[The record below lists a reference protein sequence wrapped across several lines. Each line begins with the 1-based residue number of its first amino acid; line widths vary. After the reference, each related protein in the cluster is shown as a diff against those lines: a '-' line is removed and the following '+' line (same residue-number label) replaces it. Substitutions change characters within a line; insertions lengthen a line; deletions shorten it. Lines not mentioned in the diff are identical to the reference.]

1 MRLQKN
7 TSLDSIPFP
16 VEVPY
21 AMRPHMQPWSPEQPL
36 LSTDGDFD
44 RYIQEKKKLCGF
56 IYGNNVTA
64 GLLTSAVQ
72 ALKRYVPDLTVDAHS
87 NNPVHDLTMS
97 LQEDFVIWAP
107 NDAGDLSAQV
117 LSVCFPSGWAPEEKV
132 NMTFQEIHEPIPDFD
147 TVRKA
152 SGMIARMITEKGPF
166 VRHVWSVS
174 NTGNLNR
181 HPRVCPEW
189 ENQTLDEMWFRSER
203 QVTVPMDGQA
213 ALFLI
218 RVYVVPLKTVFEDAE
233 KKQRIIAAVN
243 SMSDA
248 VLDYK
253 SAHYLKS
260 YLNQHVA

>member
-1 MRLQKN
+1 MHLPN
-7 TSLDSIPFP
+7 MCLDDIPFP

-36 LSTDGDFD
+36 LSTDSEFD
-44 RYIQEKKKLCGF
+44 RYVMEKKKLHGF
-56 IYGNNVTA
+56 IYGNNVT
-64 GLLTSAVQ
+64 GDLLESAVQ
-72 ALKRYVPDLTVDAHS
+72 TLKKYVPDLPVDPHS
-87 NNPVHDLTMS
+87 KNPVHDLTMA

-107 NDAGDLSAQV
+107 NASGELSAQV

-166 VRHVWSVS
+166 VRHVWSIA

-181 HPRVCPEW
+181 HPSVCPEW
-189 ENQTLDEMWFRSER
+189 DRQILDEMWFRCER
-203 QVTVPMDGQA
+203 QVTVPVDGRS

-218 RVYVVPLKTVFEDAE
+218 RVYVVPLKTIFDDTE
-233 KKQRIIAAVN
+233 KKQKIIAAVN

-253 SAHYLKS
+253 GFHYLKN
-260 YLNQHVA
+260 YLNQHVV